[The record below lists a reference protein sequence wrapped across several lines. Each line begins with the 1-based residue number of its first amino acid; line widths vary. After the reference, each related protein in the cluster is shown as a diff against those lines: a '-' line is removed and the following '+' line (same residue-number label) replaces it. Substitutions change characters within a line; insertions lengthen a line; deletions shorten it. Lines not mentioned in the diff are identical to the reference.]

1 MLFSSTFFLFAFLP
15 VVLTL
20 HWALRGAGAR
30 NALLLVASLFF
41 YAWGE
46 TGYIGHPYLK
56 TPVLDEMASSVLR
69 PTEDIED

>member
-1 MLFSSTFFLFAFLP
+1 MWLLIAGVMAARGLAVENAPRPSI
-15 VVLTL
+15 VLMM
-20 HWALRGAGAR
+20 
-30 NALLLVASLFF
+30 SDDQ
-41 YAWGE
+41 AWGE

>member
-1 MLFSSTFFLFAFLP
+1 MAARGLAAENAPRPSI
-15 VVLTL
+15 VLMM
-20 HWALRGAGAR
+20 
-30 NALLLVASLFF
+30 SDDQ
-41 YAWGE
+41 AWGE